1 MKLLKL
7 KIQHT
12 KDLVHNLENKIP
24 DATTLSH
31 INQYTDKQNLERNN
45 EKKKKT
51 VTSDLVTTLVFIIK
65 ISEFQSKGPNTSR
78 LVTAT
83 VLNTKNSEFEN
94 TIPDDSKY
102 ITT

>member
-1 MKLLKL
+1 M
-7 KIQHT
+7 
-12 KDLVHNLENKIP
+12 
-24 DATTLSH
+24 TTPA
-31 INQYTDKQNLERNN
+31 
-45 EKKKKT
+45 
-51 VTSDLVTTLVFIIK
+51 FIIK